1 MYEWERELSV
11 RMLDSFV
18 FLDCG
23 DREEEDGYEF
33 SDEDIDDEAL
43 MEEDEFGNFEDT
55 DDVFAVRS
63 SGGYKHPC
71 NVVHRGCDICLVYTP
86 RFLLA

>member
-1 MYEWERELSV
+1 MGKRAESE

-18 FLDCG
+18 LLDCG

-33 SDEDIDDEAL
+33 SDEDIDDD
-43 MEEDEFGNFEDT
+43 MEEDEFDDFEDT
-55 DDVFAVRS
+55 DDVFPVRS

>member
-1 MYEWERELSV
+1 MGKRAECERMS
-11 RMLDSFV
+11 DSFV

-23 DREEEDGYEF
+23 DREEDGYEF
-33 SDEDIDDEAL
+33 SDEDIDDE
-43 MEEDEFGNFEDT
+43 EEDEFGNFEDT
-55 DDVFAVRS
+55 DDVFPVRS
-63 SGGYKHPC
+63 SGGYKHPY

>member
-1 MYEWERELSV
+1 MGKRAECE

-23 DREEEDGYEF
+23 DREEDGYEF
-33 SDEDIDDEAL
+33 SDEDIDDE
-43 MEEDEFGNFEDT
+43 EEDEFGNFEDT
-55 DDVFAVRS
+55 DDVFPVRS
-63 SGGYKHPC
+63 SGGYKHPY

>member
-1 MYEWERELSV
+1 MGKGAEFE

-18 FLDCG
+18 LLDCG
-23 DREEEDGYEF
+23 DREEEDGFEF
-33 SDEDIDDEAL
+33 SDEDIGDD
-43 MEEDEFGNFEDT
+43 MEEDEFGDFEDT
-55 DDVFAVRS
+55 DDVFPVRS
-63 SGGYKHPC
+63 SGGYKHPY

>member
-1 MYEWERELSV
+1 MGKRAECE

-18 FLDCG
+18 LLDCG

-33 SDEDIDDEAL
+33 SDEDIDDEDL
-43 MEEDEFGNFEDT
+43 MEEDEFGDFEDT
-55 DDVFAVRS
+55 DDVFPVRS
-63 SGGYKHPC
+63 SGGYKHPYI
-71 NVVHRGCDICLVYTP
+71 VVHRGCDICLVYTP